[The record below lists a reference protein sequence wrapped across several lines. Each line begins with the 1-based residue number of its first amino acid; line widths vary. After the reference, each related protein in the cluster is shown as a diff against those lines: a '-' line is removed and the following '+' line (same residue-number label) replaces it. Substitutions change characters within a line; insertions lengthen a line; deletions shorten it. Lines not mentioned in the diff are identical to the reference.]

1 MPVEQWT
8 KIADIGSMWLLIVA
22 TVVLTIVTYN
32 AHKEK
37 QSTLL
42 PAESRWFNSPW
53 IKSPWRLP
61 SFLILFFLVQLIF
74 DLRRTAPV
82 TRGVIFDITVDMAG
96 IVWGAVLSVMIVIAR
111 ELDSQTDVSRKVLNM
126 HLDITK
132 DIVNML
138 QELNRSQSEI
148 SMSILETLKE
158 TASREAVKKVLYVME
173 SMNDELEKVKQKT
186 ERRRGIT
193 GLFRR

>member
-1 MPVEQWT
+1 
-8 KIADIGSMWLLIVA
+8 
-22 TVVLTIVTYN
+22 
-32 AHKEK
+32 
-37 QSTLL
+37 
-42 PAESRWFNSPW
+42 
-53 IKSPWRLP
+53 
-61 SFLILFFLVQLIF
+61 
-74 DLRRTAPV
+74 
-82 TRGVIFDITVDMAG
+82 
-96 IVWGAVLSVMIVIAR
+96 VLSVMIVIAR

-186 ERRRGIT
+186 DRRTGIA

>member
-1 MPVEQWT
+1 
-8 KIADIGSMWLLIVA
+8 
-22 TVVLTIVTYN
+22 VVLTIVTYN

-186 ERRRGIT
+186 DRRTGIA